1 MGRASAL
8 SSGGVWIT
16 VFRKGG
22 AMGFRTQA
30 PRGATLLVALLLW
43 LVGVA
48 ELAAGAELPL
58 DAGRWALV
66 ASGAL
71 LMLGCLVRGL

>member
-1 MGRASAL
+1 
-8 SSGGVWIT
+8 
-16 VFRKGG
+16 
-22 AMGFRTQA
+22 MGFRTQA
-30 PRGATLLVALLLW
+30 PRGATLLMALLLW

-48 ELAAGAELPL
+48 ELVANVELPL

-66 ASGAL
+66 VSGAL